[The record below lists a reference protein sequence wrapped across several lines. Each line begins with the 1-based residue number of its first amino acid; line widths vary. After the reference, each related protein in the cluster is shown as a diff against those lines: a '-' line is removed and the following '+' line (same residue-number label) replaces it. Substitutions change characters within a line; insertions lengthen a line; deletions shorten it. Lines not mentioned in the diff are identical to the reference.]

1 MNIAVL
7 LDYLQEELEAGSN
20 MPFSQ
25 KTAVDSGKCLDLIND
40 MRTTLPRE
48 ITEAEGILNEK
59 DNILYEAERKVEKI
73 IAEAQEKAKSMV
85 TEHSITQEAFK
96 EAESIIQKAD
106 KGAASIRDSV
116 NEYVEDV
123 LAEMETYMKRQLDML
138 KQNRMQMRGH

>member
-59 DNILYEAERKVEKI
+59 NNILYEAEREAEKI
-73 IAEAQEKAKSMV
+73 IAEVAV
-85 TEHSITQEAFK
+85 DPFLFK
-96 EAESIIQKAD
+96 KCPPII
-106 KGAASIRDSV
+106 
-116 NEYVEDV
+116 
-123 LAEMETYMKRQLDML
+123 LDPSL
-138 KQNRMQMRGH
+138 IILPSPFQQ